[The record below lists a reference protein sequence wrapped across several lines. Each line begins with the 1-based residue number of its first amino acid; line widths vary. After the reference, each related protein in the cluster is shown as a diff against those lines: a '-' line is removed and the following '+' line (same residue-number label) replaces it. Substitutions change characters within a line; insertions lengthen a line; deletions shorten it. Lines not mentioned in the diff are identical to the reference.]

1 MNANGLPRRMAKSA
15 GVRIKPNYTSAVGE
29 LRVTNRTGGSII
41 VRKTAKGLAVV
52 NCCLEEQSG

>member
-1 MNANGLPRRMAKSA
+1 MAKSA